1 MKLFTFSLLVIAT
14 VFILGCAENRFDIV
28 LDELD
33 RPTYEVVGEVAGCY
47 DYLLGDLTQYYI
59 ALDKVCVDLLVTRKT
74 LEELTVDTTISTIL
88 SDTDTYHAEYVELE
102 AFVIAFQFAFVSVVL
117 RMSIVLL

>member
-102 AFVIAFQFAFVSVVL
+102 AFVIAVEDEGSVTVSKN
-117 RMSIVLL
+117 RYIS